1 VKTFKFW
8 TVAAAILLVAAGI
21 GVRFAPAGVA
31 HAEYPV
37 LSFEDQKSL
46 EQASSPCPYQTGFYQ
61 ESRPVL
67 SFADQDAVREISIS
81 AYVENRPVL
90 GFDDE
95 EAIHQTAISEEVKIA
110 CAVYRR

>member
-1 VKTFKFW
+1 MKTFKFG
-8 TVAAAILLVAAGI
+8 TVAVAILLVTAAI
-21 GVRFAPAGVA
+21 GVRFAPAEGA
-31 HAEYPV
+31 HAEYPA

-46 EQASSPCPYQTGFYQ
+46 EQGSPPCPYQTGFYQ
-61 ESRPVL
+61 ESAPVL
-67 SFADQDAVREISIS
+67 SFADWDAVREISIS
-81 AYVENRPVL
+81 AYAENRPVL